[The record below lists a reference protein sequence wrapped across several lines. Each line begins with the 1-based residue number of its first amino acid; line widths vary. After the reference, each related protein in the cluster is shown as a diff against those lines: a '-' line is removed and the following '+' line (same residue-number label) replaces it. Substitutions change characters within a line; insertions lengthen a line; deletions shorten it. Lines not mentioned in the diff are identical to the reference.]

1 MTQDITNAGA
11 TAMCN
16 DKPAKTKGEQF
27 QKEVDQLFHGW
38 GPLREK
44 REETEEE
51 ESECTTA

>member
-1 MTQDITNAGA
+1 
-11 TAMCN
+11 MCN